1 MRPDLYILKT
11 EVYDWCAL
19 GREAAAKHKN
29 SRAAKAIID
38 WCEATEAHFGLE
50 PGAQLTVIRDEV

>member
-1 MRPDLYILKT
+1 VKPLYILST
-11 EVYDWCAL
+11 ELYDWCAL

-38 WCEATEAHFGLE
+38 WCEATEAHFGLQAE
-50 PGAQLTVIRDEV
+50 AKVTIIRDE